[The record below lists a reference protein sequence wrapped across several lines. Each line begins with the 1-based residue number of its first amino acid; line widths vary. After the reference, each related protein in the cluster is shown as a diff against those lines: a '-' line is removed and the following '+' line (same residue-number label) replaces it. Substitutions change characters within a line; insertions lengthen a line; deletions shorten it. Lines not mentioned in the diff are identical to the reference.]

1 MSDSREI
8 WMVGD
13 LLEAMSGSRIPDYV
27 ARIVQEVQNWL
38 AGAVNDESLADPAD
52 VMMGAERP
60 LSSDLDYLFNQL
72 EWASAH
78 ADLIPVMKETGKHKD
93 AVILSVG
100 PIILDEGLRMMVDHA
115 ALFAAGIC
123 KKVWIISD
131 TWIMGDILS
140 YVVHLKA
147 LRDQGVEIHFLLVTP
162 WGHSEIPWN
171 RDELIKQ

>member
-13 LLEAMSGSRIPDYV
+13 VLEAMSGSRIPNYIV
-27 ARIVQEVQNWL
+27 RIVQDVQTWL
-38 AGAVNDESLADPAD
+38 AGAVNDENLADPAD

-60 LSSDLDYLFNQL
+60 LSADLEYLFNQL
-72 EWASAH
+72 EWASVH
-78 ADLIPVMKETGKHKD
+78 ADLIPVMKETGRHKD

-115 ALFAAGIC
+115 ALFAADVC
-123 KKVWIISD
+123 KQVWLISD

-140 YVVHLKA
+140 YVPHLKA
-147 LRDQGVEIHFLLVTP
+147 LRDRGVQIHFLLVTP
-162 WGHSEIPWN
+162 WGYSEIPWN
-171 RDELIKQ
+171 RDK